1 MSSEPL
7 FLPFL
12 GIAPLHLPRNCR
24 KLTVPSHRCCPFLE
38 PFQCNFPPEPVTW
51 FFAASQNSSD
61 QRHPHSSNPYTH
73 HFQVVA
79 QSTNTVFTAELHTFY
94 MLKSFPRAHTD
105 WFSAASQNT
114 SSQPSTAHTIHGL
127 LCHYHYLCPPRRRF
141 TENALFC
148 GFKDFP
154 GIQEILTSK
163 ASTIDTKICQI
174 MFIMWVTIQG
184 PLVVD
189 GLT

>member
-1 MSSEPL
+1 M
-7 FLPFL
+7 
-12 GIAPLHLPRNCR
+12 
-24 KLTVPSHRCCPFLE
+24 
-38 PFQCNFPPEPVTW
+38 
-51 FFAASQNSSD
+51 
-61 QRHPHSSNPYTH
+61 
-73 HFQVVA
+73 
-79 QSTNTVFTAELHTFY
+79 
-94 MLKSFPRAHTD
+94 SFPRAHTD

-114 SSQPSTAHTIHGL
+114 SSQPSTFEE
-127 LCHYHYLCPPRRRF
+127 HYPLIIVSLSLSCPPRRF

-174 MFIMWVTIQG
+174 MFILWVTIQG

-189 GLT
+189 GLTYSSQICTQYTKTQIHWQLMAGGLTLSSQIHNTQIHKYTGN